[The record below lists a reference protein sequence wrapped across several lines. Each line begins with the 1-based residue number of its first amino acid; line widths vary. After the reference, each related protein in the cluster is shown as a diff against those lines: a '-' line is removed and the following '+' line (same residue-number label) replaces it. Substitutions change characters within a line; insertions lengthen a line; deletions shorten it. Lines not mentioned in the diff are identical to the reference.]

1 MSSKNY
7 TNLALHDPTNE
18 ITNRHNQ
25 NMKCMR
31 LKTYSNSQRA
41 QGGKG
46 LLSHVNSVD
55 ESHKSM
61 AKILPRREEGGRT
74 WREKRGRAPGCVF
87 LCVQHENARSTASRE
102 EGASFLPAAQRTHS
116 LSPFASPPSLS
127 LKTKLPLSARIKLES
142 P

>member
-1 MSSKNY
+1 M
-7 TNLALHDPTNE
+7 
-18 ITNRHNQ
+18 RR
-25 NMKCMR
+25 MR

-74 WREKRGRAPGCVF
+74 WRKKRGGAPGCVF
-87 LCVQHENARSTASRE
+87 LCVQELILLHVL
-102 EGASFLPAAQRTHS
+102 G
-116 LSPFASPPSLS
+116 PSYL
-127 LKTKLPLSARIKLES
+127 
-142 P
+142 

>member
-1 MSSKNY
+1 M
-7 TNLALHDPTNE
+7 
-18 ITNRHNQ
+18 RR
-25 NMKCMR
+25 MR

-46 LLSHVNSVD
+46 LLSHVNLVH

-87 LCVQHENARSTASRE
+87 LCVQRQMPGPPVQGGGRLLFAS
-102 EGASFLPAAQRTHS
+102 PQRTHS

-127 LKTKLPLSARIKLES
+127 PKTKIPLSARIKLEG

>member
-1 MSSKNY
+1 MSSKNS

-25 NMKCMR
+25 NMKRMR

-41 QGGKG
+41 QGGKS
-46 LLSHVNSVD
+46 LLSHENSVQD
-55 ESHKSM
+55 LHKTM
-61 AKILPRREEGGRT
+61 AKILPRREKGGRT
-74 WREKRGRAPGCVF
+74 WREKRRGARLAAGSLFFF
-87 LCVQHENARSTASRE
+87 LCSVQRHRPGRGGRPFCP
-102 EGASFLPAAQRTHS
+102 GATHS

-127 LKTKLPLSARIKLES
+127 PKTKIPLSARIKLEG

>member
-1 MSSKNY
+1 MSSKNS

-25 NMKCMR
+25 NKKRMR

-41 QGGKG
+41 QGGKS
-46 LLSHVNSVD
+46 LLSHKNSVQD
-55 ESHKSM
+55 LHKSM
-61 AKILPRREEGGRT
+61 AKILPRREKGGRT
-74 WREKRGRAPGCVF
+74 WRRKKRTPGSFCFPCSVQRARPRRGGRPFCPG
-87 LCVQHENARSTASRE
+87 ATY
-102 EGASFLPAAQRTHS
+102 S

-127 LKTKLPLSARIKLES
+127 SKTKIPLSARIKLEG